1 MVIAQPALKGPDAP
15 VVSSTM
21 DPLTKYGPTTVNP
34 TFLMLLCLDSYPS
47 PFKFLFM
54 DLFVRQ

>member
-1 MVIAQPALKGPDAP
+1 MVIAQPASEGLDAP

-21 DPLTKYGPTTVNP
+21 DPLTEYGTTTVNP

-47 PFKFLFM
+47 PFKFLFT